1 MVLTQIIF
9 SCPKLQM
16 MFYDPL
22 SSPGY
27 LKGELD
33 SNMDLCVIMWDVK
46 FGSVML
52 NWQILTI
59 CIDGK
64 VKG

>member
-1 MVLTQIIF
+1 
-9 SCPKLQM
+9 M
-16 MFYDPL
+16 MFYELL
-22 SSPGY
+22 SGPGY